1 MKDKKNV
8 IIITAILVIVVSLL
22 FLTVTVTANFII
34 AYIFALIGIAGLLL
48 CTFTMLNKKGMYPW
62 IAALPSAAL
71 TYLIIE
77 IIVSAVVVVL
87 EQLYVFALPFVW
99 FIVIH
104 VALLAIFSIRIVMLR
119 GGAEHIE
126 KTGEK
131 VGPKVQH
138 IKSLQA
144 DIELLISQTD
154 DAALQAKIKALA
166 EMVRYSDPMSAPEL
180 APLEQQLAIKV
191 GELKASL
198 ADPEKAAIVI
208 GVAEQI
214 LEERNKK
221 CKLLK

>member
-1 MKDKKNV
+1 
-8 IIITAILVIVVSLL
+8 
-22 FLTVTVTANFII
+22 
-34 AYIFALIGIAGLLL
+34 
-48 CTFTMLNKKGMYPW
+48 
-62 IAALPSAAL
+62 
-71 TYLIIE
+71 
-77 IIVSAVVVVL
+77 
-87 EQLYVFALPFVW
+87 
-99 FIVIH
+99 
-104 VALLAIFSIRIVMLR
+104 MLR

-131 VGPKVQH
+131 VAPKVQH

-166 EMVRYSDPMSAPEL
+166 EMVRYSDPMSTPEL
-180 APLEQQLAIKV
+180 APLEQQLTMKV

-208 GVAEQI
+208 GVAERI